1 MATVPRSILITN
13 ITLRTRTGTEVM
25 TAELALAL
33 AARGHHVAIYSPR
46 IGELATATMARGVPV
61 TDRIDTLPSPP
72 DIIHGHH
79 NTALAVALVRFPAT
93 PSVFVCHDS
102 ATPYDE
108 PIIDPR
114 IGAYIGVDQGSAA
127 RLLTQGVAASR
138 LHLIPNAVD
147 LARFPCRPDFAATP
161 LTALA
166 VTKARAP
173 WLPAVRAA
181 CLAAGIALTEVG
193 PAVDR
198 SVDDLPARMTAADI
212 VFGWS
217 RSAIE
222 AAATGASVILCDEH
236 GFGGLLTSAIAERYP
251 EGMLGRRILPMQTT
265 QAAIAEAITSYDPAD
280 AARVAAIVHRK
291 LSLDDMTTRYEA
303 IYEQILAEPTPTD
316 TRGLATFLERAFP
329 RFDLPPDLH
338 HDALSLDARLIRL
351 DAWLGRRA
359 RLEQITAPDLRF
371 DSTSPAL
378 GLLGTGWADPEPWG
392 VWTIAP
398 VATLDLPIAHLTAWG
413 GDLSLRCNHYFPAG
427 DQPDQPRPVEIRAA
441 GRLLA
446 RLSFLR
452 RDYGRSEA
460 TLHQFTVPES
470 LWRGQSGALR
480 LAFHILAPQSPLDA
494 GEGDDTR
501 RLGLALESI
510 SGR

>member
-1 MATVPRSILITN
+1 MPMAPRSILITN

-25 TAELALAL
+25 TAELAFAL

-46 IGELATATMARGVPV
+46 IGDLAMRVMAHGIPV
-61 TDRIDTLPSPP
+61 TDRIETLTSPP

-79 NTALAVALVRFPAT
+79 NTPLAVAMVRFPAT
-93 PSVFVCHDS
+93 PAIFVCHDV

-108 PIIDPR
+108 PIIAPR
-114 IGAYIGVDQGSAA
+114 IGAYIAVDQGSAA
-127 RLLTQGVAASR
+127 RLLTQGVEAAQ

-147 LARFPCRPDFAATP
+147 LDRFICRTNFAATP
-161 LTALA
+161 RTALA

-173 WLPAVRAA
+173 WLPAVREA
-181 CLAAGIALTEVG
+181 CATAGIALTEVG
-193 PAVDR
+193 PGVNR
-198 SVDDLPARMTAADI
+198 SVDDLPARMRDADI
-212 VFGWS
+212 VFGWA

-222 AAATGASVILCDEH
+222 AAATGASVILCSEY
-236 GFGGLLTSAIAERYP
+236 GFGGLLTTAIAERYP
-251 EGMLGRRILPMQTT
+251 EGQLGRQILPMAVTP
-265 QAAIAEAITSYDPAD
+265 AGISDAILRYDPVD
-280 AARVAAIVHRK
+280 TARVATIVRQK

-303 IYEQILAEPTPTD
+303 IYDQVLAAPAESAST
-316 TRGLATFLERAFP
+316 GLATFLERTFP
-329 RFDLPPDLH
+329 RFDLPSDLH

-351 DAWLGRRA
+351 DAWLGRRT
-359 RLEQITAPDLRF
+359 RLEQLPVPDLPF
-371 DSTSPAL
+371 DNMSPAL
-378 GLLGTGWADPEPWG
+378 GLLHTGWADPEAWG

-398 VATLDLPIAHLTAWG
+398 VATIDLPIAHLTAWDG
-413 GDLSLRCNHYFPAG
+413 NLVLRCNHYFPAG
-427 DQPDQPRPVEIRAA
+427 DEQDRLRPVEIRAA

-452 RDYGRSEA
+452 RDYGRSESIIHRLA
-460 TLHQFTVPES
+460 IPGS

-494 GEGDDTR
+494 VEGDDPR

-510 SGR
+510 SGP